1 MHFIISPCKTENRMT
16 KTFPCIL
23 CTLCYCRNVCA
34 QKCFVLVFAFTSVS
48 YSFIVT
54 LNSFDLYNYYYCWR
68 RRKENNCNTIKY
80 MDDAYD
86 MQSKLCLIVILCN
99 GQRFSNQLRIKILMI
114 TIKHSPY
121 WFSRP
126 ALCNFCSTEMIWN
139 LLVYINIFEAC

>member
-1 MHFIISPCKTENRMT
+1 MT

-86 MQSKLCLIVILCN
+86 MQSKLFLIIILCN
-99 GQRFSNQLRIKILMI
+99 EQKFCNQLRTKIRIVM
-114 TIKHSPY
+114 
-121 WFSRP
+121 
-126 ALCNFCSTEMIWN
+126 ALLKGFGICQFIQISLKLVENFYPVSSTQMAS
-139 LLVYINIFEAC
+139 LC

>member
-1 MHFIISPCKTENRMT
+1 MRKFCFYRLFFNDNIYFIISPCKTENRMT

-86 MQSKLCLIVILCN
+86 MQSKLCLIIILCK
-99 GQRFSNQLRIKILMI
+99 GQNFSNQLRIKIRIIPKRLNI
-114 TIKHSPY
+114 VSTI
-121 WFSRP
+121 
-126 ALCNFCSTEMIWN
+126 
-139 LLVYINIFEAC
+139 

>member
-1 MHFIISPCKTENRMT
+1 MT

-86 MQSKLCLIVILCN
+86 MQSKLYLITILCN
-99 GQRFSNQLRIKILMI
+99 VQKFSNQFRIKIRMTYPKKI
-114 TIKHSPY
+114 QY
-121 WFSRP
+121 
-126 ALCNFCSTEMIWN
+126 
-139 LLVYINIFEAC
+139 LLVLYRYIFTYYNVLHELHC

>member
-1 MHFIISPCKTENRMT
+1 MT

-86 MQSKLCLIVILCN
+86 MQSKLCLIIILCN
-99 GQRFSNQLRIKILMI
+99 GQSFCNQLRIEIRILHQTMALLKGFRICQFKKISL
-114 TIKHSPY
+114 KLVENFYPVSPTQMA
-121 WFSRP
+121 S
-126 ALCNFCSTEMIWN
+126 LC
-139 LLVYINIFEAC
+139 

>member
-1 MHFIISPCKTENRMT
+1 MNLLIRNFYCYILFFNENIYFDISPCKTENRMT

-99 GQRFSNQLRIKILMI
+99 G
-114 TIKHSPY
+114 
-121 WFSRP
+121 
-126 ALCNFCSTEMIWN
+126 
-139 LLVYINIFEAC
+139 

>member
-1 MHFIISPCKTENRMT
+1 MRNFCFYRLFFNDNIYFIISPCRTENRMT

-86 MQSKLCLIVILCN
+86 MQSKLYLITILCN
-99 GQRFSNQLRIKILMI
+99 VQKFSNQFRIKIRMTYPKKI
-114 TIKHSPY
+114 QY
-121 WFSRP
+121 
-126 ALCNFCSTEMIWN
+126 
-139 LLVYINIFEAC
+139 LLVLYR